1 MLTSTLERS
10 NMDLFDD
17 SIHKNLCIIGNGFDL
32 HHGLETSYSNFRD
45 FLIKSGRREFVMQ
58 LESYFNA
65 EEQDENG
72 EYHFLLWS
80 DLEEAIGKNDL
91 YDLYHELTDWI
102 QIDYDHMMQSAAQI
116 EDVPNDF
123 LAPLMMNL
131 PAYIEDWIKVINVR
145 WAEADVDLPKPARF
159 LSFNYT
165 RVLEEIYH
173 IPEEDVLHIHN
184 VVGGGEELVV
194 GHRVETDE
202 SDAFDEGAPIF
213 QEESMRNIINIMNA
227 RRKPTDEL
235 IAKNSDFFNSLHDI
249 TDVYVYG
256 HSYSSVDLDYYQAVK
271 NAIEADAK
279 WHLGCYSE
287 RDKQA
292 AEVLMGVLDV
302 ARENWGRFEF

>member
-1 MLTSTLERS
+1 M
-10 NMDLFDD
+10 
-17 SIHKNLCIIGNGFDL
+17 
-32 HHGLETSYSNFRD
+32 
-45 FLIKSGRREFVMQ
+45 
-58 LESYFNA
+58 
-65 EEQDENG
+65 
-72 EYHFLLWS
+72 LWS
-80 DLEEAIGKNDL
+80 DLEEAIGKYDL

-116 EDVPNDF
+116 EDAPNDF
-123 LAPLMMNL
+123 LAP
-131 PAYIEDWIKVINVR
+131 
-145 WAEADVDLPKPARF
+145 LPKPARF

-173 IPEEDVLHIHN
+173 IPEEGVLHIHN

-202 SDAFDEGAPIF
+202 SDAFDESAPIF

-227 RRKPTDEL
+227 RRKPKDEL

-292 AEVLMGVLDV
+292 AEVLMGVLGV